1 MVLSI
6 IHFSAG
12 ADKLPAGTRAPEGAG
27 TRASEGQILAE
38 SGSLLNN
45 FFVSVKKT
53 VVLPGRLHYNA
64 P

>member
-12 ADKLPAGTRAPEGAG
+12 ADKLPAGTRAP
-27 TRASEGQILAE
+27 EGQILAE